1 MPARRWSDAQ
11 RSTALD
17 VFAREGCAAASAA
30 TGVPEGTIRSWAKRE
45 GDRAGSQLDRRDAVE
60 VMPRSAAPWRERR
73 DPLVRDLGE
82 LVSETLSAVRDA
94 VQAGRLRDA
103 RDGMVAAG
111 IAIDKCELLSGF
123 ATSRSEAMSVSLD
136 MGGIEIERR
145 IVELEHEL
153 GYR

>member
-17 VFAREGCAAASAA
+17 VFAREGCAAARAA

-45 GDRAGSQLDRRDAVE
+45 GDRAGSQLDRRNAVE
-60 VMPRSAAPWRERR
+60 VMPRSAPWRERR

-123 ATSRSEAMSVSLD
+123 ATSRSEATSLSLD
-136 MGGIEIERR
+136 IGGIEIERR
-145 IVELEHEL
+145 IVELEQEL